1 MTTTAD
7 VMAEFLKNKGVD
19 RIFGIPG
26 AGSSTSLM
34 EAAEAV
40 GIETI
45 LTGHETSAAIIA
57 SVYGEI
63 KGTPG
68 VCFSIPG
75 PGATNMTTGVAY
87 AYLERAPLLAITE
100 RQSFRNYE
108 GIYTQRIDQ
117 ATLYKPITK
126 ANFTITSESTQEIMT
141 KAFKLASE
149 ERPGPVHLDFPKD
162 EADREATFRST
173 GFTEQIRLSHQEPK
187 ALDEIGPLLKRVERS
202 KMPVLISGIES
213 KRSGAHAELTAFA
226 EKLGC
231 PVMVSAKSRGSF
243 DESHPLYA
251 GIFLGSFSKGTFEDD
266 VISSSDLLILV
277 GLDPVELLPRPW
289 SLDMPIIHMGPCA
302 DVDCIYSAEIEVVG
316 DIRTL
321 LNTLIHA
328 ELSQKAW
335 DPATLEGYRN
345 NIRESLSISEDA
357 LPLHHIIQ
365 CTRDHLPSDGV
376 LCTDIGAF
384 NSMVQYLWQVRQPN
398 TYFATKGLSTMAF
411 ALPAA
416 IGAKLSLPDRRVVC
430 FIGDGSLLMCLHDL
444 SLCSR
449 LDMPIIIVVFSD
461 EALGLIKIKQKQKGM
476 LPVGIDLKNPDLPAL
491 MEAFGGKG
499 FRVTTATEFDQAM
512 EASIAN
518 GGLCLIEAV
527 LNPKTYGDHLKL
539 IRG

>member
-1 MTTTAD
+1 MATTSE
-7 VMAEFLKNKGVD
+7 VMAGFLKKKGVD

-40 GIETI
+40 GIEMV

-63 KGTPG
+63 KGIPG

-100 RQSFRNYE
+100 RQSIRNYA

-117 ATLYKPITK
+117 STLYAPITK
-126 ANFTITSESTQEIMT
+126 ASFTITSESTQDIMA

-162 EADREATFRST
+162 EADREAVFRST
-173 GFTEQIRLSHQEPK
+173 GFTEPIRLSHQEPK
-187 ALDEIGPLLKRVERS
+187 TLAETGPLLERIEQS
-202 KMPVLISGIES
+202 RMPVLISGIES
-213 KRSGAHAELTAFA
+213 KRAGAHAELTAFA

-251 GIFLGSFSKGTFEDD
+251 GIFLGSFSKGTFEDN
-266 VISSSDLLILV
+266 VISNSDLLILV
-277 GLDPVELLPRPW
+277 GLDPVELLPKPW
-289 SLDMPIIHMGPCA
+289 SIDVPIIHIGPCA
-302 DVDCIYSAEIEVVG
+302 DVDCIYSTEIEVVG
-316 DIRTL
+316 DIRTI
-321 LNTLIHA
+321 LNILIHA
-328 ELSQKAW
+328 ELNQKAW
-335 DPATLEGYRN
+335 DPATLEGYRE
-345 NIRESLSISEDA
+345 NIRERLSKSEDA

-365 CTRDHLPSDGV
+365 CSRDHLPPDGV
-376 LCTDIGAF
+376 ICTDIGAF
-384 NSMVQYLWQVRQPN
+384 NSMVQYLWEVRQPN

-416 IGAKLSLPDRRVVC
+416 IGAKLAMPDKQVVC

-449 LDMPIIIVVFSD
+449 LNLPIVIVVFSD
-461 EALGLIKIKQKQKGM
+461 EALGLIKVKQQQKGM
-476 LPVGIDLKNPDLPAL
+476 RPVGIALKNPDLPAL

-499 FRVTTATEFDQAM
+499 FRAKTAAEFDQAM
-512 EASIAN
+512 EAAVSD

-527 LNPKTYGDHLKL
+527 LDPKTYGDHLEL

>member
-1 MTTTAD
+1 MATTSE
-7 VMAEFLKNKGVD
+7 VMAGFLKNKGVD

-34 EAAEAV
+34 EAAASV

-63 KGTPG
+63 KGIPG
-68 VCFSIPG
+68 FCFSIPG

-87 AYLERAPLLAITE
+87 AYLERSPLLAVTE
-100 RQSFRNYE
+100 RQNVRNYE
-108 GIYTQRIDQ
+108 SIYTQRIDQ
-117 ATLYKPITK
+117 ATLYAPITK
-126 ANFTITSESTQEIMT
+126 ANFTITSESTQEIMA
-141 KAFKLASE
+141 KAYKLSLE
-149 ERPGPVHLDFPKD
+149 NRPGPVHLDFPKD
-162 EADREATFRST
+162 EADREAAFRST

-187 ALDEIGPLLKRVERS
+187 SLKEAGPILERIEQS
-202 KMPVLISGIES
+202 RMPMLISGIES
-213 KRSGAHAELTAFA
+213 KRSGANAELTALA
-226 EKLGC
+226 ERLGC

-266 VISSSDLLILV
+266 VISKSDLLILV
-277 GLDPVELLPRPW
+277 GLDPVELLPKPW
-289 SLDMPIIHMGPCA
+289 SLDVPIIHMSPCA

-316 DIRTL
+316 DIRTI
-321 LNTLIHA
+321 LNTLVHA
-328 ELSQKAW
+328 ELSRKSW
-335 DPATLEGYRN
+335 DPAIIEGFRD
-345 NIRESLSISEDA
+345 NIRELLTKSEDA

-365 CTRDHLPSDGV
+365 CTRRLLPPDGV
-376 LCTDIGAF
+376 LCVDIGAF

-398 TYFATKGLSTMAF
+398 TYFTTKGLSTMAF

-416 IGAKLSLPDRRVVC
+416 IGAKLAMPDKQVVC

-449 LDMPIIIVVFSD
+449 LNLPIVIVVFSD
-461 EALGLIKIKQKQKGM
+461 EALGLIKVKQQQKGM
-476 LPVGIDLKNPDLPAL
+476 RPVGIALKNPDWPAL

-499 FRVTTATEFDQAM
+499 FRAKTAAEFDQAM
-512 EASIAN
+512 EAAVSD

-527 LNPKTYGDHLKL
+527 LDPETYGDHLEL

>member
-1 MTTTAD
+1 MATTAE
-7 VMAEFLKNKGVD
+7 VMAGFLKNKGVD

-34 EAAEAV
+34 EAAASV
-40 GIETI
+40 GIETV

-63 KGTPG
+63 KGIPG

-87 AYLERAPLLAITE
+87 AFLERASLLAITE
-100 RQSFRNYE
+100 RQNVRNYE
-108 GIYTQRIDQ
+108 SIHTQRIDQ
-117 ATLYKPITK
+117 ATLYAPITK
-126 ANFTITSESTQEIMT
+126 ANFTITSESTQDIMA

-149 ERPGPVHLDFPKD
+149 NRPGPVHLDFPKD
-162 EADREATFRST
+162 EADREAAFRST
-173 GFTEQIRLSHQEPK
+173 GFTEPIRLSHEESNTL
-187 ALDEIGPLLKRVERS
+187 AEAGPLLERIERS
-202 KMPVLISGIES
+202 NMPVLISGIES

-266 VISSSDLLILV
+266 VISKSDLLILV

-289 SLDMPIIHMGPCA
+289 SLDVPIIHMSPCA
-302 DVDCIYSAEIEVVG
+302 DVDCIYSTEIEVVG
-316 DIRTL
+316 DIRTI
-321 LNTLIHA
+321 LNSLVHA
-328 ELSQKAW
+328 ELNQKTW
-335 DPATLEGYRN
+335 DPATIKGYRE
-345 NIRESLSISEDA
+345 NIREFLSKSEDA

-384 NSMVQYLWQVRQPN
+384 NSMVQYLWQVQQPT

-411 ALPAA
+411 ALPAS
-416 IGAKLSLPDRRVVC
+416 IGVKLALPDKQVVC
-430 FIGDGSLLMCLHDL
+430 FIGDASLLMCLHDL

-449 LDMPIIIVVFSD
+449 LNLPIIIVVFSD
-461 EALGLIKIKQKQKGM
+461 EALGLIKVKQQQKGM
-476 LPVGIDLKNPDLPAL
+476 NPVGIGLKNPDLPAL
-491 MEAFGGKG
+491 IKAFGGKG
-499 FRVTTATEFDQAM
+499 FRAKTAAEFDQAM
-512 EASIAN
+512 EAAVDH

-527 LNPKTYGDHLKL
+527 LDPETYGDHLEL

>member
-1 MTTTAD
+1 MTTTSE
-7 VMAEFLKNKGVD
+7 VMAGFLKNKGVD

-40 GIETI
+40 GIETV

-63 KGTPG
+63 KGIPG

-117 ATLYKPITK
+117 ATLYAPITK
-126 ANFTITSESTQEIMT
+126 ASFTITSESTQDIMA

-162 EADREATFRST
+162 EADREAAFRST
-173 GFTEQIRLSHQEPK
+173 GFTEPIRLSHQEPK
-187 ALDEIGPLLKRVERS
+187 TLAEAGPLLERIERS
-202 KMPVLISGIES
+202 NMPVLISGIES
-213 KRSGAHAELTAFA
+213 KRAGAHEELTALA

-251 GIFLGSFSKGTFEDD
+251 GIFLGSFLKGTFEDD
-266 VISSSDLLILV
+266 VISKSDLLILV

-289 SLDMPIIHMGPCA
+289 TLDIPIIHIGTCA

-316 DIRTL
+316 DIRTI
-321 LNTLIHA
+321 LNTLVHA
-328 ELSQKAW
+328 ELNQKEW
-335 DPATLEGYRN
+335 NPVTLEGYRN
-345 NIRESLSISEDA
+345 NIRERLTKSEDA
-357 LPLHHIIQ
+357 LPLHHIVQ
-365 CTRDHLPSDGV
+365 YTRHHLPPDGV
-376 LCTDIGAF
+376 LCVDIGAF
-384 NSMVQYLWQVRQPN
+384 NSMVQYLWQVQQPN

-416 IGAKLSLPDRRVVC
+416 ISAKLALPEKQVVC

-449 LDMPIIIVVFSD
+449 LNLPIIIVVFSD

-476 LPVGIDLKNPDLPAL
+476 HPVGIALKNPDLPAL
-491 MEAFGGKG
+491 MQAFGGKG
-499 FRVTTATEFDQAM
+499 FRAKTAAEFDQAM
-512 EASIAN
+512 EAAIDH

-527 LNPKTYGDHLKL
+527 LDPETYGDHLEL

>member
-1 MTTTAD
+1 MTTTAE
-7 VMAEFLKNKGVD
+7 VLAGFLKNRGVD

-34 EAAEAV
+34 EAAASV
-40 GIETI
+40 GIETV

-63 KGTPG
+63 KGIPG

-87 AYLERAPLLAITE
+87 AYLERASLLAITE
-100 RQSFRNYE
+100 RQNVRNYE
-108 GIYTQRIDQ
+108 SIYTQRIDQ
-117 ATLYKPITK
+117 ATLYAPITK
-126 ANFTITSESTQEIMT
+126 ASFTITSESTQEIMS

-162 EADREATFRST
+162 EADREAVFRST
-173 GFTEQIRLSHQEPK
+173 GFAEPIRLSHQEPK
-187 ALDEIGPLLKRVERS
+187 SLSELDPLVKRIERS
-202 KMPVLISGIES
+202 RMPVLISGIES
-213 KRSGAHAELTAFA
+213 KRAGAHAELTAFA

-251 GIFLGSFSKGTFEDD
+251 GIFLGSFSKDTFEDD
-266 VISSSDLLILV
+266 VISKSDLLILV
-277 GLDPVELLPRPW
+277 GLDPVELLPKPW
-289 SLDMPIIHMGPCA
+289 AIDRPIIHMGPCA
-302 DVDCIYSAEIEVVG
+302 DVDCIYSAEIEAVG

-321 LNTLIHA
+321 MNTLVHA
-328 ELSQKAW
+328 ELSRKAW
-335 DPATLEGYRN
+335 DPATIEGYRD
-345 NIRESLSISEDA
+345 NIRERLSKSEDA

-365 CTRDHLPSDGV
+365 CTRRHLPPDGV
-376 LCTDIGAF
+376 LCVDIGAF

-398 TYFATKGLSTMAF
+398 TYFTTKGLSTMAF

-416 IGAKLSLPDRRVVC
+416 IGAKLALPDKQVVC

-444 SLCSR
+444 SLCAR
-449 LDMPIIIVVFSD
+449 LGLPMVIVVFSD
-461 EALGLIKIKQKQKGM
+461 EALGLIKVKQKQKGM
-476 LPVGIDLKNPDLPAL
+476 RPLGIGLKNPDWPAL
-491 MEAFGGKG
+491 MRAFGGKG
-499 FRVTTATEFDQAM
+499 FRAETAAELDQVM
-512 EASIAN
+512 EAAFAD

-527 LNPKTYGDHLKL
+527 LDPETYGDHLEL